1 MTEEIRK
8 KLDEAKEVYRSR
20 NYHEA
25 HDMYQTLF
33 SENSEDFNQWD
44 KIFYSWSIYQL
55 NVKNFDDERQLL
67 QSVELITDLTFQS
80 DLKKSKTCAYTLSLF
95 KVLDHLYRNKEY
107 ESVLHWLDKIDPTL
121 LDSKP
126 SEYNGVI
133 YPSRLEKYYNYASK
147 SYLECNDY
155 ENCILISDKA
165 LRTLSNFTNSSDA
178 WFNWRIA
185 KSLRALNKPEDALT
199 YLNEVSKVKRD
210 WFIPKEMAENYF
222 MLDDKENALKYV
234 ADAILT
240 DEPSSLKV
248 NLYHL
253 VYKILKDDEPDIA
266 LIHAKL
272 VVALKLKNNVDVPHD
287 LEELYIDDS
296 ELDIGE
302 LEDEIKKYWSERKFE
317 GQQLQFGIISKILDH
332 GKAGFIKSIYGNESF
347 YFNVYEFKDD
357 KSLLDEGLQVSF
369 YKQKGFDRS
378 KNQETTNAVNIH
390 IVKL

>member
-8 KLDEAKEVYRSR
+8 KLDEAKEVYRSK

-55 NVKNFDDERQLL
+55 NVKNFDDESQLL
-67 QSVELITDLTFQS
+67 QSVELITDLTSQS
-80 DLKKSKTCAYTLSLF
+80 DLKKSKTCAYTLSVF

-107 ESVLHWLDKIDPTL
+107 ESVLYWLDKIDPTL

-147 SYLECNDY
+147 SYIECKDY

-165 LRTLSNFTNSSDA
+165 LRSLSKFTNSSDA

-234 ADAILT
+234 AEAILT

-266 LIHAKL
+266 LTHAKL
-272 VVALKLKNNVDVPHD
+272 VVALKLKNNVDIPND
-287 LEELYIDDS
+287 LEELSIDDS
-296 ELDIGE
+296 ELGIGE
-302 LEDEIKKYWSERKFE
+302 LEDDIKQYWLKYKFKNQE
-317 GQQLQFGIISKILDH
+317 MQFGTITKIFDH
-332 GKAGFIKSIYGNESF
+332 GRSGFITSIYNESF
-347 YFNVYEFKDD
+347 HFNVYEFKDD
-357 KSLLDEGLQVSF
+357 MALLDEGLSVSF
-369 YKQKGFDRS
+369 YTQKGFDKS
-378 KNQETTNAVNIH
+378 KNQETINAVNIK
-390 IVKL
+390 VND